1 MPRMETLKATL
12 VLIAFGAAVI
22 LLCVWAILALRRS
35 KRSLAPVA
43 GMLMLLGAFF
53 AADPPPPPRSE
64 TIARDD
70 ADEDAAG
77 DPDELE
83 D

>member
-1 MPRMETLKATL
+1 MQRMETLKATL
-12 VLIAFGAAVI
+12 VLTAFGAAVI
-22 LLCVWAILALRRS
+22 LLCVWGLLALRRS

-53 AADPPPPPRSE
+53 TADPPPPPRSE

-83 D
+83 G

>member
-1 MPRMETLKATL
+1 METFKATL
-12 VLIAFGAAVI
+12 VLTAFGAVAI
-22 LLCVWAILALRRS
+22 LLCVWAILALRRT

-53 AADPPPPPRSE
+53 TADPPPPRSE

-70 ADEDAAG
+70 ADADAAG
-77 DPDELE
+77 DPDRLE
-83 D
+83 G

>member
-1 MPRMETLKATL
+1 MQPMETLKATL
-12 VLIAFGAAVI
+12 VLIAFGAV
-22 LLCVWAILALRRS
+22 AILFCAWTIMALRRS

-53 AADPPPPPRSE
+53 TADPPPPPRSE
-64 TIARDD
+64 TVVR
-70 ADEDAAG
+70 DEDAAG
-77 DPDELE
+77 DSDELE

>member
-1 MPRMETLKATL
+1 MQRMETLKATL
-12 VLIAFGAAVI
+12 VLTAFGAAVI
-22 LLCVWAILALRRS
+22 LLCVWTILALRRS

-70 ADEDAAG
+70 ADEDAGG
-77 DPDELE
+77 DPDKV

>member
-1 MPRMETLKATL
+1 MQGMDALKATL
-12 VLIAFGAAVI
+12 VLIAFGAAAV
-22 LLCVWAILALRRS
+22 LLCFWAILALRRS

-43 GMLMLLGAFF
+43 GMLLLLGAFF
-53 AADPPPPPRSE
+53 TADPPPPPRSE

-77 DPDELE
+77 DPDRLE

>member
-1 MPRMETLKATL
+1 MGPLQATL
-12 VLIAFGAAVI
+12 LLTAFGAAVV
-22 LLCVWAILALRRS
+22 LLCAWGVLTLRRS
-35 KRSLAPVA
+35 RRSLAPIA

-53 AADPPPPPRSE
+53 TADPPPPPRSE
-64 TIARDD
+64 SIARDD

-77 DPDELE
+77 DPDEVG

>member
-1 MPRMETLKATL
+1 MQRMESLKATL
-12 VLIAFGAAVI
+12 VLTAFGAAVI

>member
-1 MPRMETLKATL
+1 MQEMENLEATF
-12 VLIAFGAAVI
+12 VLIAFGTAAV
-22 LLCVWAILALRRS
+22 LLCIWAILALRRS

-53 AADPPPPPRSE
+53 AADPPPPPRTES
-64 TIARDD
+64 IARDD

>member
-1 MPRMETLKATL
+1 MGNSQATL
-12 VLIAFGAAVI
+12 VLTAFGAAVI
-22 LLCVWAILALRRS
+22 LLCVWGVFALRRS

-53 AADPPPPPRSE
+53 TADPPPPPRSE

-77 DPDELE
+77 DPDKVEG
-83 D
+83 

>member
-1 MPRMETLKATL
+1 MRAMETFKATL
-12 VLIAFGAAVI
+12 VLIALGAGAI
-22 LLCVWAILALRRS
+22 LLCVWAILALRRT

-43 GMLMLLGAFF
+43 GTLMLLGAFF
-53 AADPPPPPRSE
+53 TADPPPPPRSE

-77 DPDELE
+77 DPDRLE
-83 D
+83 G

>member
-1 MPRMETLKATL
+1 MEALKASL
-12 VLIAFGAAVI
+12 VLTAFGAVAI

-53 AADPPPPPRSE
+53 TADPPPPPRSE

-77 DPDELE
+77 DPDRLE

>member
-1 MPRMETLKATL
+1 MRQMETLKATL
-12 VLIAFGAAVI
+12 VMIAFGAGVI

-53 AADPPPPPRSE
+53 TADPPPPPRSE
-64 TIARDD
+64 TLVRD
-70 ADEDAAG
+70 EGAAG
-77 DPDELE
+77 DPEDLE

>member
-1 MPRMETLKATL
+1 MRWMETLKATL
-12 VLIAFGAAVI
+12 VLIAFSAVVI

-53 AADPPPPPRSE
+53 TADPPPPPRSE
-64 TIARDD
+64 TIARDE

-77 DPDELE
+77 DPDSLE